1 VPGAVIDKVRTLLGL
16 RPPAPAPGIADAG
29 LRTVIDEVATAWP
42 FSAPAIEVSPPVP
55 GVYFLYRDGRL
66 VYIGLAVNGAG
77 IREAL
82 NSHQRGAYGECTRA
96 ATSFIYQLTENPRAL
111 YLRCLDAHRERY
123 GGRLPSCQQGLG

>member
-1 VPGAVIDKVRTLLGL
+1 MIDRVRTLLGL
-16 RPPAPAPGIADAG
+16 RRPAREPGTADVG

-42 FSAPAIEVSPPVP
+42 FSEPAIDVCPAAP

-82 NSHQRGAYGECTRA
+82 ESHRRGAYGECTRA
-96 ATSFIYQLTENPRAL
+96 ATSFIYQITDNPRAL
-111 YLRCLDAHRERY
+111 YLRCLEAHRERY